1 MRDFIMA
8 VIGILGFVFVLG
20 SVGACEFGDISCLS
34 LIIRSIITFAVIFI
48 STLILY
54 YDDVW
59 EVIADKWRRKKK
71 CLKTK
76 SKRF

>member
-1 MRDFIMA
+1 MRDAIMA
-8 VIGILGFVFVLG
+8 VIGILGFVFILG
-20 SVGACEFGDISCLS
+20 SVGACEYGDISCLS

-48 STLILY
+48 STVILY

-59 EVIADKWRRKKK
+59 EAVKKHCRMK
-71 CLKTK
+71 KYLKTK

>member
-8 VIGILGFVFVLG
+8 VIGLLAFIYELGC
-20 SVGACEFGDISCLS
+20 VGACEFGDISCLS
-34 LIIRSIITFAVIFI
+34 LIIRSLITFAVIFI
-48 STLILY
+48 STVILY

-59 EVIADKWRRKKK
+59 EAVKKYWRMKK

>member
-8 VIGILGFVFVLG
+8 VIGLLAFIYELGC
-20 SVGACEFGDISCLS
+20 VGACEFGNISCLS

-48 STLILY
+48 STVILY

-59 EVIADKWRRKKK
+59 EAVKQYWRMKK
-71 CLKTK
+71 CSRTK
-76 SKRF
+76 SKHF

>member
-1 MRDFIMA
+1 MRDAIMA
-8 VIGILGFVFVLG
+8 VIGILGFVFILG

-34 LIIRSIITFAVIFI
+34 FMVRSLITFVVVFI

-59 EVIADKWRRKKK
+59 EAVKKYWRMKKRSRI
-71 CLKTK
+71 K

>member
-1 MRDFIMA
+1 MRDAIMA
-8 VIGILGFVFVLG
+8 VIGSLGFLFILG
-20 SVGACEFGDISCLS
+20 SVGACEYGDISCLTF
-34 LIIRSIITFAVIFI
+34 IIRSLITFVVVFI

-59 EVIADKWRRKKK
+59 EAVKKYCRTK
-71 CLKTK
+71 RHLRTK

>member
-8 VIGILGFVFVLG
+8 VIGLLAFIYELGC
-20 SVGACEFGDISCLS
+20 VGACEFGDISCLS

-48 STLILY
+48 STVILY

-59 EVIADKWRRKKK
+59 EAVKQYCRMKRH
-71 CLKTK
+71 LKTK

>member
-1 MRDFIMA
+1 MRDAIMA
-8 VIGILGFVFVLG
+8 VIGILGFLFILG

-34 LIIRSIITFAVIFI
+34 LITRSLITFAVIFI

-59 EVIADKWRRKKK
+59 EAVKEYWQMKN
-71 CLKTK
+71 LKGGEK
-76 SKRF
+76 

>member
-8 VIGILGFVFVLG
+8 VMGLLAFIYELGC
-20 SVGACEFGDISCLS
+20 VGACEFGDISCLS

-59 EVIADKWRRKKK
+59 EAVKQYCRMKRH
-71 CLKTK
+71 LRTK

>member
-1 MRDFIMA
+1 MRDAIMT
-8 VIGILGFVFVLG
+8 VIGILGFVFILG

-59 EVIADKWRRKKK
+59 EAVKKYCRMK
-71 CLKTK
+71 RHLRTK

>member
-8 VIGILGFVFVLG
+8 VIGLMAFIYELGC
-20 SVGACEFGDISCLS
+20 VGACEFGDISCLS

-59 EVIADKWRRKKK
+59 EAVKQYCRMKKR
-71 CLKTK
+71 LRTK

>member
-1 MRDFIMA
+1 MRNAIMA
-8 VIGILGFVFVLG
+8 VIRILGFVFILG

-48 STLILY
+48 STVILY

-59 EVIADKWRRKKK
+59 EAVKKYWRMKKRSRI
-71 CLKTK
+71 K

>member
-8 VIGILGFVFVLG
+8 VIGLLAFIYELGC
-20 SVGACEFGDISCLS
+20 VGACEFGDISCLS

-48 STLILY
+48 STVILY

-59 EVIADKWRRKKK
+59 EAVKKYWRMKKRSRI
-71 CLKTK
+71 K

>member
-8 VIGILGFVFVLG
+8 VIGILGFVFILG
-20 SVGACEFGDISCLS
+20 SVGACEYGDTSCLS
-34 LIIRSIITFAVIFI
+34 LIIRSTITFAVMFI
-48 STLILY
+48 STVILY

-59 EVIADKWRRKKK
+59 EAVKKYWRMKNHSR
-71 CLKTK
+71 TK

>member
-8 VIGILGFVFVLG
+8 VIGLLAFIYELGC
-20 SVGACEFGDISCLS
+20 VGACEFGDISCLS

-48 STLILY
+48 STVILY

-59 EVIADKWRRKKK
+59 EAVKKYCRMK
-71 CLKTK
+71 RHLRTK

>member
-1 MRDFIMA
+1 MRDAIMA
-8 VIGILGFVFVLG
+8 VIGILGFVFILG

-48 STLILY
+48 STIILY

-59 EVIADKWRRKKK
+59 EAVKRECRMKKR
-71 CLKTK
+71 LKTK

>member
-1 MRDFIMA
+1 MRDAIMA
-8 VIGILGFVFVLG
+8 VIGILGFVFILG
-20 SVGACEFGDISCLS
+20 SVGACEFSDISCLS

-48 STLILY
+48 STVILY

-59 EVIADKWRRKKK
+59 EAVKKYCRMK
-71 CLKTK
+71 RHLRTK

>member
-8 VIGILGFVFVLG
+8 VIGLLAFIYELGC
-20 SVGACEFGDISCLS
+20 VGACEFGDISCLS

-48 STLILY
+48 STVILY

-59 EVIADKWRRKKK
+59 EAVKQYWRMKKRSR
-71 CLKTK
+71 T
-76 SKRF
+76 R

>member
-1 MRDFIMA
+1 MRDAIMA

-34 LIIRSIITFAVIFI
+34 FIIRSLITFAVVFV
-48 STLILY
+48 STVILY

-59 EVIADKWRRKKK
+59 EAVKKYCRMK
-71 CLKTK
+71 RHLKTK

>member
-1 MRDFIMA
+1 MRDAIMA
-8 VIGILGFVFVLG
+8 VIGILGFVFILG
-20 SVGACEFGDISCLS
+20 SVGACEYGDISCLS

-59 EVIADKWRRKKK
+59 EAVKKYCRMK
-71 CLKTK
+71 RHLRTK

>member
-1 MRDFIMA
+1 MRDAIMA
-8 VIGILGFVFVLG
+8 VIGMLGFVFILG

-48 STLILY
+48 STVILY

-59 EVIADKWRRKKK
+59 EAVKKYCRMK
-71 CLKTK
+71 RYLRTK

>member
-1 MRDFIMA
+1 MRDAIMA
-8 VIGILGFVFVLG
+8 VIGILGFVFILG

-59 EVIADKWRRKKK
+59 EAVKEYWRMKKR
-71 CLKTK
+71 LRTK

>member
-1 MRDFIMA
+1 MRDAIMA
-8 VIGILGFVFVLG
+8 VIGLMAFIYELGC
-20 SVGACEFGDISCLS
+20 VGACEFGDISCLS

-48 STLILY
+48 STVILY

-59 EVIADKWRRKKK
+59 EAVKQYCRMKRH
-71 CLKTK
+71 LRTK

>member
-8 VIGILGFVFVLG
+8 VIGLLAFIYELGC
-20 SVGACEFGDISCLS
+20 VGACEFGDISCLS

-48 STLILY
+48 STVILY

-59 EVIADKWRRKKK
+59 EAVKQYCRMKRH
-71 CLKTK
+71 LRTK

>member
-1 MRDFIMA
+1 MRDAIMA
-8 VIGILGFVFVLG
+8 VIGILGFVFILG
-20 SVGACEFGDISCLS
+20 SVGACEYGDISCLS

-48 STLILY
+48 STVILY

-59 EVIADKWRRKKK
+59 EAVKKYWRMKKRSRI
-71 CLKTK
+71 K

>member
-8 VIGILGFVFVLG
+8 VIGLLAFIYELG
-20 SVGACEFGDISCLS
+20 SVGACEYGDISCLTF
-34 LIIRSIITFAVIFI
+34 IIRSLITFVVVFI

-59 EVIADKWRRKKK
+59 EAVKKYCRMK
-71 CLKTK
+71 RHLKTK